1 MQDINMLSEQNQIKK
16 VISLIET
23 LFKNKILGI
32 YLYGSATLGG
42 LKPNS
47 DIDILIIL
55 TQEIE
60 EDEREILTE
69 QLLNISGHIGC
80 KDKRPLE
87 VTVLNKKDIISWKF
101 PLRCEYMYGEWLREE
116 MEMKKFPQAFYD
128 PDIIILLWQARKSNI
143 ILKGDSIE
151 EFVSDIAFSEI
162 KNSIQKSLPNL
173 ISNFEGD
180 ERNTLLTLSR
190 MWFTLATKEIT
201 SKDRAA
207 EWVLSRIPDEF
218 KIFIKMAKEAYLG
231 KISDEWESIKKE
243 VFILVNFMEQ
253 HIKKL

>member
-128 PDIIILLWQARKSNI
+128 PDIIILLW
-143 ILKGDSIE
+143 
-151 EFVSDIAFSEI
+151 
-162 KNSIQKSLPNL
+162 
-173 ISNFEGD
+173 
-180 ERNTLLTLSR
+180 
-190 MWFTLATKEIT
+190 
-201 SKDRAA
+201 
-207 EWVLSRIPDEF
+207 
-218 KIFIKMAKEAYLG
+218 
-231 KISDEWESIKKE
+231 
-243 VFILVNFMEQ
+243 
-253 HIKKL
+253 